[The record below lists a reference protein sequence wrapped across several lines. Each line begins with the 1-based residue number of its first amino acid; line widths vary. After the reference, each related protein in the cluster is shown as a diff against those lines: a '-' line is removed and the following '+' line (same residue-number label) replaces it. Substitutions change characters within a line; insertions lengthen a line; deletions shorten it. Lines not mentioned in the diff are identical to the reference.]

1 METSQVENVISTS
14 SPPNL
19 GKVDNFA
26 ATAYLV
32 KKYQECKE
40 KNEKQAYEVI
50 ISKLNT
56 TVKAN
61 FYQVLHEGISKKW
74 PNDYVQT
81 RETEYEKLVLTPD
94 GKEAYTKV
102 LNMLDLTHK
111 TVSIDEKEKVL
122 SNENQLII
130 EKNKEIV
137 ENNAS
142 TSKTKLNELA
152 PGKNKRA
159 KKEEKLVITLTTN
172 KKGQSDFNFKIK
184 EGIVVATNRWDEDL
198 RDFLQKMEQ
207 EARWWDAVEKKWIVR
222 NDMAVEKLLKFI
234 EKQAYGLV
242 DQR

>member
-1 METSQVENVISTS
+1 MEASQVENIISVC

-19 GKVDNFA
+19 GKIDNFA

-32 KKYQECKE
+32 KKYQECKDKKE
-40 KNEKQAYEVI
+40 NQAYEVI
-50 ISKLNT
+50 VSKLNT
-56 TVKAN
+56 TVKSN

-94 GKEAYTKV
+94 GKEAYTQV

-111 TVSIDEKEKVL
+111 TVSLEEKEKVL

-130 EKNKEIV
+130 EKNKEI
-137 ENNAS
+137 ENKA
-142 TSKTKLNELA
+142 SKTKLNELVQ
-152 PGKNKRA
+152 GKNKRA
-159 KKEEKLVITLTTN
+159 KKEEKLIVTLTTN
-172 KKGQSDFNFKIK
+172 KKGHSNFNFKVK

-198 RDFLQKMEQ
+198 RDFLQKLEQ

-222 NDMAVEKLLKFI
+222 NDMAVEKLLKFV

-242 DQR
+242 DER